1 MLIDY
6 GVGVGVGVVLALADR
21 AEKVMN
27 FRCMFTRFGPEAA
40 VRISWN

>member
-6 GVGVGVGVVLALADR
+6 GVGVGVVTVLALADQ
-21 AEKVMN
+21 AEKVIN
-27 FRCMFTRFGPEAA
+27 FRCMCIRFGAEAA